1 MCCMVDD
8 IKLSLIIPVYNIA
21 SYLPRCLDSIINQ
34 KYKNLEII
42 VVNDG
47 STDTSREVIDDYCNK
62 DSRITAIHKENG
74 GVSTARLAGV
84 SAATGDYIGFVD
96 GDDYIEPDMFDRLV
110 KNAVEHNADISH
122 CGYKMVFP
130 NGRIDYYYNTGR
142 KGVQDN
148 LEGLGDLLKGER
160 IEPGLVNKI
169 YKKSIVTDMLSA
181 GELNSGVKI
190 NEDLLM
196 NYYLFKRADTSIYE
210 DFCPYHYIVRSGSA
224 ANSEVSFGKIVDPVI
239 VRKTIRDDIKPESP
253 LYQIATEIYLRA
265 LINAST
271 YKKQWKN
278 SGFKPRKLLKEGIK
292 QNRSTNGVSKKVMC
306 MAWTAAYVPVL
317 YRIIRKTYDFVTG
330 NNKKYSLE

>member
-1 MCCMVDD
+1 MTAN

-21 SYLPRCLDSIINQ
+21 QYLPRCLDSIINQ
-34 KYKNLEII
+34 NYKNLEII

-62 DSRITAIHKENG
+62 DSRIIAIHKENG
-74 GVSTARLAGV
+74 GVSTARLAGI

-96 GDDYIEPDMFDRLV
+96 GDDYVEPDMFDRLV

-169 YKKSIVTDMLSA
+169 YKKSIVTDMLCA
-181 GELNSGVKI
+181 GEMNISVKT

-196 NYYLFKRADTSIYE
+196 NYYLFKRADASFFE
-210 DFCPYHYIVRSGSA
+210 DFCPYHYILRNASA
-224 ANSEVSFGKIVDPVI
+224 ATSKVNRNKILDPVI
-239 VRKTIRDDIKPESP
+239 VRKTIKDDTDSEST
-253 LYQIATEIYLRA
+253 LYPIITNSYLRA
-265 LINAST
+265 LIYAST
-271 YKKQWKN
+271 YKKLWKN
-278 SGFKPRKLLKEGIK
+278 SALNPRKLLKEEIK

-306 MAWTAAYVPVL
+306 MAWTATYVPVL

>member
-96 GDDYIEPDMFDRLV
+96 GDDYIEPDMFDRLI

-148 LEGLGDLLKGER
+148 LEGLADLLNGER

-169 YKKSIVTDMLSA
+169 YLS
-181 GELNSGVKI
+181 
-190 NEDLLM
+190 
-196 NYYLFKRADTSIYE
+196 
-210 DFCPYHYIVRSGSA
+210 
-224 ANSEVSFGKIVDPVI
+224 
-239 VRKTIRDDIKPESP
+239 
-253 LYQIATEIYLRA
+253 
-265 LINAST
+265 LIH
-271 YKKQWKN
+271 
-278 SGFKPRKLLKEGIK
+278 I
-292 QNRSTNGVSKKVMC
+292 
-306 MAWTAAYVPVL
+306 
-317 YRIIRKTYDFVTG
+317 
-330 NNKKYSLE
+330 